1 MIAEKIRKRRL
12 ELGWSQKELADKV
25 ETSWQTISN
34 IERGQMPIM
43 NTLNKICEVLGLKI
57 ELVYN

>member
-34 IERGQMPIM
+34 TERGQMPTM